1 MFSRK
6 TVWIVIALLLAEA
19 GAILAIPSRIPRAIR
34 AVTALVNAA
43 AAAALWL
50 LLRQREDG

>member
-19 GAILAIPSRIPRAIR
+19 AAIVAIPSRIPRAMR
-34 AVTALVNAA
+34 AVTALVNVVAA
-43 AAAALWL
+43 SALWL
-50 LLRQREDG
+50 LLRQRSRR